1 MNKELMEE
9 GNVEAEPL
17 PVSAES
23 KKAKKL
29 ALPKGK
35 KGRRWLKAVLALA
48 VVGAIAAGVSRL
60 GGVSNAAMGVSYT
73 PITAERRNVTVS
85 VTGTATLEPAD
96 SYNVTTLMTGEI
108 LTAPFEEDDLV
119 EKDALLYKLDSS
131 DAQETV
137 SRANISMEQARMQVQ
152 QAQEAMK
159 PTAPISGTINEVYV
173 HDGDSVVM
181 GAQLCKIVS
190 SKDLTIDFL
199 FPYTSSSS
207 FYAGQPATIF
217 IGNFDGSVQGTVVSV
232 SDSTALTSN
241 GMEACSVRVK
251 LTNPGIVSDS
261 FTASAVIGSYSSY
274 GNASVTMAGSAIVYA
289 GGSGTVS
296 GFGKLSGSTVTK
308 GETLCTID
316 SDSLR
321 DNLKS
326 AKLSLESAQLS
337 ANTAASNLDNYTIKS
352 PISGTVIE
360 KKLKAGDKVDG
371 VSSGTLA
378 TIYDLSY
385 LKMQMNVDELNIGKV
400 QVGQAVEITADA
412 LPGQSF
418 TGTVDRVS
426 INGTTTNG
434 FTTYPVTITLQEY
447 GDLKPGM
454 NVSARI
460 LGETAENALCVPV
473 AAVSR
478 GNTVQVAQPGAMAE
492 DGVTVA
498 DASKIEERAVVLG
511 INDDAYIQIT
521 SGLEEG
527 ETVLMESQSG
537 DGMTAAMGG

>member
-1 MNKELMEE
+1 
-9 GNVEAEPL
+9 
-17 PVSAES
+17 
-23 KKAKKL
+23 
-29 ALPKGK
+29 
-35 KGRRWLKAVLALA
+35 
-48 VVGAIAAGVSRL
+48 
-60 GGVSNAAMGVSYT
+60 
-73 PITAERRNVTVS
+73 
-85 VTGTATLEPAD
+85 
-96 SYNVTTLMTGEI
+96 
-108 LTAPFEEDDLV
+108 
-119 EKDALLYKLDSS
+119 
-131 DAQETV
+131 
-137 SRANISMEQARMQVQ
+137 
-152 QAQEAMK
+152 
-159 PTAPISGTINEVYV
+159 
-173 HDGDSVVM
+173 
-181 GAQLCKIVS
+181 
-190 SKDLTIDFL
+190 
-199 FPYTSSSS
+199 
-207 FYAGQPATIF
+207 
-217 IGNFDGSVQGTVVSV
+217 
-232 SDSTALTSN
+232 
-241 GMEACSVRVK
+241 
-251 LTNPGIVSDS
+251 
-261 FTASAVIGSYSSY
+261 
-274 GNASVTMAGSAIVYA
+274 MAGSAIVYA

-326 AKLSLESAQLS
+326 AKLNLESAQLS

-400 QVGQAVEITADA
+400 QVGQTVEITADA

-478 GNTVQVAQPGAMAE
+478 GNTVQVAQPGALAE